1 MRHTNAAR
9 HAVAA
14 AVLMS
19 LGVGTAR
26 ADGYASDKT
35 AAPLQI
41 VKGIEV
47 EAALGIMQ
55 GEANEFVY
63 RPDGSKLSQ
72 LVWAFDNNLVFKGG
86 IAVRPWSWL
95 AVGARFTTNITDGS
109 TMDDYDWYRPSE
121 PSYEDC
127 ATSGGFCHSHHPD
140 TTLESYLS
148 VDAYIAGTFYRN
160 QWIALTAL
168 AGYKRDSQSWQAL
181 DGPSNYAPFVPGR
194 LSISYDQVWEAPY
207 LGAQFNGELGRW
219 TLQGRVI
226 GSWWA
231 NGQDEDDHHL
241 RTLLFT
247 EQFGTSSMVG
257 ANAHVGYRLTDNWML
272 KAEYDL
278 QQWQLA
284 KGPSADINYTTGV
297 RNYREGNAAGGES
310 ITQTIFLGAGLEY

>member
-1 MRHTNAAR
+1 MQHQKFAAPM
-9 HAVAA
+9 ALALLLA
-14 AVLMS
+14 
-19 LGVGTAR
+19 GTIPAL
-26 ADGYASDKT
+26 ADGFAPVKT
-35 AAPLQI
+35 APPLTI

-47 EAALGIMQ
+47 EAGLGIMQ

-95 AVGARFTTNITDGS
+95 AVGARFITNVTDGS
-109 TMDDYDWYRPSE
+109 TMDDYDWYRPD
-121 PSYEDC
+121 EDDYDDC
-127 ATSGGFCHSHHPD
+127 PNGYCHSHHPD
-140 TTLESYLS
+140 TALQSYLS
-148 VDAYIAGTFYRN
+148 VDAYVAGTFYRD
-160 QWIALTAL
+160 QWLALTAL
-168 AGYKRDSQSWQAL
+168 AGYKRDSQSWQAM
-181 DGPSNYAPFVPGR
+181 DGPSNYTSFVPGR

-207 LGAQFNGELGRW
+207 LGVQLNGEWNRW

-231 NGQDEDDHHL
+231 SGQDEDNHHL

-247 EQFGTSSMVG
+247 ESFGESNMVG
-257 ANAHVGYRLTDNWML
+257 ANAHVGYRLTENLML

-284 KGPSADINYTTGV
+284 KGPSADINYTSGA
-297 RNYREGNAAGGES
+297 RSYRAWNAAGGES
-310 ITQTIFLGAGLEY
+310 ITQTVLMGAVLEY

>member
-1 MRHTNAAR
+1 
-9 HAVAA
+9 
-14 AVLMS
+14 MS

-72 LVWAFDNNLVFKGG
+72 LVWAFDNNLAFKGG
-86 IAVRPWSWL
+86 IAARPWSWL

-121 PSYEDC
+121 SNYADC
-127 ATSGGFCHSHHPD
+127 ASSGGFCHSHHPD
-140 TTLESYLS
+140 TTLTSYLS
-148 VDAYIAGTFYRN
+148 VDAYVAGTFYRDR
-160 QWIALTAL
+160 WLSLTAL
-168 AGYKRDSQSWQAL
+168 AGYKRDSQSWDAL
-181 DGPSNYAPFVPGR
+181 DGPSNYAPMVPGR
-194 LSISYDQVWEAPY
+194 RSISYDQVWNAPY
-207 LGAQFNGELGRW
+207 LGLQFNGDWQRW

-231 NGQDEDDHHL
+231 GGKDEDMHHIPGDHYIEH
-241 RTLLFT
+241 
-247 EQFGTSSMVG
+247 FGESNMVG
-257 ANAHVGYRLTDNWML
+257 ANAHVGYRLTENWML

-284 KGPSADINYTTGV
+284 KGPSYVSNAGTG
-297 RNYREGNAAGGES
+297 RSEWSPWNAAGGES